1 MNKRGYKARAFAMA
15 LLFSLASGAP
25 ASAFPF
31 SSDLARFEK
40 AKGHFRQGIHFFNK
54 KQYLGAVEFFRSA
67 VSAYPDYHT
76 AREFLARS
84 YRYAGFA
91 DEALREWE
99 SLSEMNPDNV
109 YLKNKIDTLRFR
121 KVRGVLEADPLDMV
135 MSAEV
140 VSARLNRYRFP
151 HPVDFTVDADKN
163 LYITSFSLGRITKVD
178 PNGNGIVAH
187 TPSLTG
193 KLFGIDYHNGLL
205 AVTDFSRDLVYLLNT
220 SFRMIKKFGGS
231 GSGDG
236 LFHGPEGVCF
246 DDKGLL
252 YVVDNGNARVQKFSS
267 DGSFILQFGEPGD
280 YDGRLDNPTGVAVL
294 KDRVYVTDT
303 GNARVASFDDSGNFT
318 GNFTVEGLTRPRGI
332 TASGNHLLVSDE
344 KAGLLHY
351 DTETGTGRWF
361 DTWNNGERK
370 FSRLYSAM
378 RDRDGSMYCLDY
390 NHERVTMFT
399 PPQARYTNLDLEIT
413 SVDTRNYP
421 TVAVYLNVRGRD
433 GRPVYGLTK
442 QNFTITEDGARV
454 KRAGVDYL
462 KEREPSSS
470 MVLCVDRSK
479 SASSYHTEMPWVS
492 EFVLQR
498 MKKNDTLKVMN
509 FNRDFW
515 TGNDF
520 DWSRRRALNAIGKK
534 EYANTSDYGNVLY
547 NALNDLVPKL
557 NRRGIIMITDGAMT
571 PESFTKYSPEYIVE
585 YARSH
590 YIPVFIVTFR
600 DAPEELRKIAHET
613 GGDIMRASEIVRVRT
628 LYESIRNS
636 EEYRY
641 LVMYRSYKLPVFRG
655 WWSDLKISVDYRGL
669 KGVEWGGYFAPQ

>member
-1 MNKRGYKARAFAMA
+1 MIKKGYKIRAFAMA

-40 AKGHFRQGIHFFNK
+40 AKGYFKQGVHFFNK

-67 VSAYPDYHT
+67 VGAYPDYHT

-121 KVRGVLEADPLDMV
+121 KVRGQLEADPLDMV

-140 VSARLNRYRFP
+140 ISARLNRYRFP
-151 HPVDFTVDADKN
+151 NPVDFTVDSDKN
-163 LYITSFSLGRITKVD
+163 LYITSFSLGRITKID
-178 PNGNGIVAH
+178 PNGSGVSSF
-187 TPSLTG
+187 TPSLNS
-193 KLFGIDYHNGLL
+193 KLFGIDYRKGLL
-205 AVTDFSRDLVYLLNT
+205 AVTDFSRDMVYILN
-220 SFRMIKKFGGS
+220 SSLRAIKKFGGP

-236 LFHGPEGVCF
+236 LFHGPEGITF
-246 DDKGLL
+246 DNNGLL
-252 YVVDNGNARVQKFSS
+252 YVVDSGNSRVQKF
-267 DGSFILQFGEPGD
+267 DGDGGFILKFGEPGD
-280 YDGRLDNPTGVAVL
+280 YEGNLDSPTGVAVL

-303 GNARVASFDDSGNFT
+303 GNGRIASFDDSGNFT
-318 GNFTVEGLTRPRGI
+318 GNISVEGLTRPRGI
-332 TASGNHLLVSDE
+332 TASGTHLLVSDE

-351 DTETGTGRWF
+351 DTETETGRWF
-361 DTWNNGERK
+361 DSWNNGGRK
-370 FSRLYSAM
+370 FSRLYSAI

-390 NHERVTMFT
+390 AYERVTMFT

-413 SVDTRNYP
+413 SVDTRQYP

-442 QNFTITEDGARV
+442 NNFSVTEDGVRV
-454 KRAGVDYL
+454 KRPGVDYL
-462 KEREPSSS
+462 REREPSSS
-470 MVLCVDRSK
+470 MVLCVDRS
-479 SASSYHTEMPWVS
+479 ASVSSNHPEMSWVS

-520 DWSRRRALNAIGKK
+520 DWSRRRALAAIGKK
-534 EYANTSDYGNVLY
+534 EYGSTSDYGNVLY

-557 NRRGIIMITDGAMT
+557 NRRGIIMITDGAIT
-571 PESFTKYSPEYIVE
+571 PESFKKYSPEYIVE

-590 YIPVFIVTFR
+590 YIPVFIITFR
-600 DAPEELRKIAHET
+600 DAPDELRTIAKET
-613 GGDIMRASEIVRVRT
+613 GGGIMRASEVSKLRS
-628 LYESIRNS
+628 LYDGIRNS

-641 LVMYRSYKLPVFRG
+641 LLMYRSYKLPVFRG
-655 WWSDLKISVDYRGL
+655 WWSDLKITVDYRGL
-669 KGVEWGGYFAPQ
+669 KGMEWGGYFAPQ